1 MTLFFSI
8 CAVVGCTLL
17 FLQTAMQFL
26 GFSFDFF
33 GADAGVGDLHT
44 DVHVD
49 HIDFSHDVPND
60 VDVGHDIPGDGSAD
74 YSDAIQHESMRDVGL
89 HQATPADY
97 DGWNAH
103 HHGDTPR
110 AETNALS
117 RLLAF
122 LSLQTVVAFLAFFG
136 LAGLSGQQ
144 AGISLP
150 GSTLIAVL
158 AGLCSMVVLTK
169 IMGLYHQLERNGMVR
184 IQRTVGCA
192 GRVYLRVPGE
202 NSGMGKVTVKVQGRT
217 VELKARTRGTML
229 PTGHPVIVSNIL
241 DHQTVEVV
249 SESAVKRTPV
259 AG

>member
-1 MTLFFSI
+1 MSLLFSI

-17 FLQTAMQFL
+17 ILQTLMQFL
-26 GFSFDFF
+26 GFSFDLF
-33 GADAGVGDLHT
+33 GADVGVGDLHT
-44 DVHVD
+44 DIQADHVD
-49 HIDFSHDVPND
+49 F
-60 VDVGHDIPGDGSAD
+60 GHDISSDVHGAHDASGDGPAD
-74 YSDAIQHESMRDVGL
+74 YSDSVQNDAAREVGL

-144 AGISLP
+144 AGLSIP
-150 GSTLIAVL
+150 GSTLIAIL

-169 IMGLYHQLERNGMVR
+169 IMGLYHKLERNGMVR
-184 IQRTVGCA
+184 IQRTIGCP
-192 GRVYLRVPGE
+192 GRVYLRIPGE
-202 NSGMGKVTVKVQGRT
+202 NSGIGKVTVKAQGRT

-229 PTGHPVIVSNIL
+229 PTGHPVIVSKVL
-241 DHQTVEVV
+241 DHQTVEVI
-249 SESAVKRTPV
+249 SESVVKRTPV
-259 AG
+259 PL